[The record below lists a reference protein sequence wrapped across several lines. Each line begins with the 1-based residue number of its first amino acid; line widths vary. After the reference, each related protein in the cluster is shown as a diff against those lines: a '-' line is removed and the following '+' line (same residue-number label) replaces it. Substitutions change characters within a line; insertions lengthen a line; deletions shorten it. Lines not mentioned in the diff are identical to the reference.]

1 MIQTVKLAKLV
12 LSEINVRKTNESI
25 EQLAAD
31 IAARGVL
38 QNLVVTS
45 VRKPRGAFAVI
56 AGGRRLRAL
65 NLLAERGDID
75 ATQFDV
81 PVLVLA
87 GDDTALSEA
96 SLAENFQHLAM
107 SPADECRAFQHFL
120 TGNDDIDGVANRF
133 GVTRRFVEGRLRLA
147 KLAEPI
153 FAALASGNITLDL
166 AKAYASTESHDK
178 QMLVWAQY
186 GDRSYASADSIRRVI
201 ANEAMSST
209 DPVALLVGADAY
221 VAAGGTIDRDL
232 FSDAADR
239 WLAPE
244 IAQKL
249 AAGLMEAEATR
260 IGDEQGL
267 AWIRPIAGTS
277 TYEAARDLYRVQLPQ
292 APIAEADIARLDTL
306 GNRLDELE
314 IEMENPGLN
323 DDAYTALADEVEAIE
338 AEREAIG
345 RGPRIMPTE
354 LASRVGTFLT
364 LSRAGEMELDNDF
377 YSETPLRITM
387 VEEQPEPG
395 DETNDQTDDDDTSI
409 DEENLADDDDT
420 ETTPTNGRMTFRI
433 EETPTGSGSRTIGGK
448 TTEIDPDSA
457 APGGKALSQVLQ
469 DQLAVQRRDVLGA
482 ALIANPALALDYM
495 LFVMVDGRVGNAS
508 HSGTTISASHPQ
520 DPVLANNVPGSR
532 ARDYLAEVHDG
543 LDASWTSSC
552 DKVERFEAFRILGD
566 DIKAAWL
573 AWVTATSLEAKESY
587 GSNRQNPLQN
597 RLATILDIDVASWWR
612 PTSENFFD
620 RVSKGALLSLLNDVG
635 GPAMSGR
642 HASQKKS
649 EISPSCEKL
658 FAGEAIV
665 EPEVRAEALAWVPSA
680 MRFNDTADTAPAGD
694 TEDDDESGDNL
705 TSLIDPDGEPADDRF
720 DNVDNGEFDAGEFG
734 AGQLDGGNDDLA
746 LLEHDN
752 DAAHYHQVA
761 AE

>member
-12 LSEINVRKTNESI
+12 PSEINVRKTNESI

-31 IAARGVL
+31 ISARGIL

-65 NLLAERGDID
+65 TLLATRGDID
-75 ATQFDV
+75 PSQFEV
-81 PVLVLA
+81 PVLVLV
-87 GDDTALSEA
+87 GDDTTLSEA

-120 TGNDDIDGVANRF
+120 AGNDDIDGVAKRF

-153 FAALASGNITLDL
+153 FAALASGKITLDL

-178 QMLVWAQY
+178 QMFVWGQY
-186 GDRSYASADSIRRVI
+186 GDRSCATADTIRRSI

-232 FSDAADR
+232 FSDNADR

-244 IAQKL
+244 IAQNL
-249 AAGLMEAEATR
+249 AAAIMETEATR
-260 IGDEQGL
+260 IGGEQGL

-277 TYEAARDLYRVQLPQ
+277 TWEAARNLFRVQLPE
-292 APIAEADIARLDTL
+292 APLNKLEIARLDAI
-306 GNRLDELE
+306 GDRLDVLE
-314 IEMENPGLN
+314 TEMEDEDL
-323 DDAYTALADEVEAIE
+323 AEETYTALADEVEALE
-338 AEREAIG
+338 TERTEIG
-345 RGPRIMPTE
+345 RRARVMPAE

-364 LSRAGEMELDNDF
+364 LSHKGEMELDNDY
-377 YSETPLRITM
+377 YSETPLRITP
-387 VEEQPEPG
+387 VEESEDHAEAG
-395 DETNDQTDDDDTSI
+395 DKSTGDDTPSETG
-409 DEENLADDDDT
+409 DLADDDGGHNGDDNC
-420 ETTPTNGRMTFRI
+420 EPIPTGGRMTFRI
-433 EETPTGSGSRTIGGK
+433 EETPTGTGSRTVGGK
-448 TTEIDPDSA
+448 VIEIDPDTA
-457 APGGKALSQVLQ
+457 ALGGKAMSQVLQ

-482 ALIANPALALDYM
+482 AIIANPALALDYM
-495 LFVMVDGRVGNAS
+495 LFAMVDRENGYASGN
-508 HSGTTISASHPQ
+508 GTTISAGHRQ
-520 DPVLANNVPGSR
+520 DPVLTNTMPASR
-532 ARDYLAEVHDG
+532 ARDYLAQVHDG
-543 LDASWTSSC
+543 LDDSWTAGRS
-552 DKVERFEAFRILGD
+552 KVARFEAFRSLGD

-573 AWVTATSLEAKESY
+573 AYTVATSFVAKENY
-587 GSNRQNPLQN
+587 GLNVQNPLQN

-620 RVSKGALLSLLNDVG
+620 RVSKGALLSLLDEVG
-635 GPAMSGR
+635 GSALSAR

-649 EISPSCEKL
+649 EISPSCQKL

-665 EPEVRAEALAWVPSA
+665 EPEVRAAALAWVPGA
-680 MRFNDTADTAPAGD
+680 MRFNDVPDTAADGAAETDHDTGEAGGAGD
-694 TEDDDESGDNL
+694 DLSSRIDPEYEHADDDLGD
-705 TSLIDPDGEPADDRF
+705 DGI
-720 DNVDNGEFDAGEFG
+720 
-734 AGQLDGGNDDLA
+734 A

-752 DAAHYHQVA
+752 DAVHYSQVA

>member
-65 NLLAERGDID
+65 TMLAERGDID
-75 ATQFDV
+75 PAQFDV

-153 FAALASGNITLDL
+153 FAALASGKITLDL

-178 QMLVWAQY
+178 QLLVWGQY
-186 GDRSYASADSIRRVI
+186 GNSSYASADSIRRVI

-232 FSDAADR
+232 FSDNADR

-244 IAQKL
+244 IAQNL
-249 AAGLMEAEATR
+249 AAAIMEAEATR

-277 TYEAARDLYRVQLPQ
+277 TWEAARDLFRVQLPE

-306 GNRLDELE
+306 TDRLDELE
-314 IEMENPGLN
+314 TEMENPGP
-323 DDAYTALADEVEAIE
+323 
-338 AEREAIG
+338 G
-345 RGPRIMPTE
+345 R
-354 LASRVGTFLT
+354 
-364 LSRAGEMELDNDF
+364 
-377 YSETPLRITM
+377 
-387 VEEQPEPG
+387 
-395 DETNDQTDDDDTSI
+395 
-409 DEENLADDDDT
+409 
-420 ETTPTNGRMTFRI
+420 
-433 EETPTGSGSRTIGGK
+433 
-448 TTEIDPDSA
+448 
-457 APGGKALSQVLQ
+457 
-469 DQLAVQRRDVLGA
+469 
-482 ALIANPALALDYM
+482 
-495 LFVMVDGRVGNAS
+495 
-508 HSGTTISASHPQ
+508 
-520 DPVLANNVPGSR
+520 
-532 ARDYLAEVHDG
+532 
-543 LDASWTSSC
+543 
-552 DKVERFEAFRILGD
+552 
-566 DIKAAWL
+566 
-573 AWVTATSLEAKESY
+573 
-587 GSNRQNPLQN
+587 
-597 RLATILDIDVASWWR
+597 
-612 PTSENFFD
+612 
-620 RVSKGALLSLLNDVG
+620 
-635 GPAMSGR
+635 
-642 HASQKKS
+642 
-649 EISPSCEKL
+649 
-658 FAGEAIV
+658 
-665 EPEVRAEALAWVPSA
+665 
-680 MRFNDTADTAPAGD
+680 
-694 TEDDDESGDNL
+694 
-705 TSLIDPDGEPADDRF
+705 
-720 DNVDNGEFDAGEFG
+720 
-734 AGQLDGGNDDLA
+734 
-746 LLEHDN
+746 
-752 DAAHYHQVA
+752 
-761 AE
+761 